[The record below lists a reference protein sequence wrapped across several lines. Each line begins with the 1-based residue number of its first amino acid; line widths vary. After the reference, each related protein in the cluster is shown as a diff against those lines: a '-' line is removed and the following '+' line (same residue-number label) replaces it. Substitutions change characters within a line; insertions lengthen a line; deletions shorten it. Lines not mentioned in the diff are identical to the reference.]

1 MLTRTGCYS
10 KGLEK
15 NKMQLIFMMKE
26 QKHYAE
32 KQDQVQFLNCISTDT
47 FCGLFFLEGAENNL
61 AGLGAG
67 GAKLLHIT
75 GCYCLPYR
83 ISFLKDK

>member
-1 MLTRTGCYS
+1 MLTRTGGYS

-61 AGLGAG
+61 AGLGAE

>member
-1 MLTRTGCYS
+1 
-10 KGLEK
+10 
-15 NKMQLIFMMKE
+15 MQLIFMMKE

-61 AGLGAG
+61 ARLGG
-67 GAKLLHIT
+67 GSAKLCCMSLDATVYPIAF
-75 GCYCLPYR
+75 P
-83 ISFLKDK
+83 F